1 MNKKLIILEMA
12 NNHQGDYQHAINMID
27 EFKSITDKFQEFDFA
42 WKFQFR
48 DFESFIHKDFKT
60 RTDLKYVKRF
70 QETSLDITKFEK
82 LKNYVENLG
91 YKTICTGF
99 DETSVDNIIKLNF
112 NYIKVA
118 SCSFTDWPLLEK
130 IASFKKEIILS
141 TAGATVSQIDDV
153 VSFFINREIQ
163 INLMHCVGIYP
174 TKPKDLELNQIDFL
188 KSRYPGINVGYSTH
202 EEPDE
207 YEAVI
212 IAVGKKAEIF
222 EKHVALNTEKYTPN
236 AYSVT
241 PLQMESWLNAAKK
254 ALKICGIENKRKK
267 ELESETRDLGQFKRG
282 LFLKRDINKNELITS
297 NDVYFSWPPVQ
308 NQLLANEYSK
318 YLKIKAL
325 SDLRADNPLMKDEIN
340 LENLKSNIKQNVEIV
355 RKFIEKKDV
364 ILPKTFD
371 LELSHHYGLDQFKN
385 YGLSMITLVNRE
397 YCKKILILLKG
408 QKHPEQFHKIKEET
422 FLILQGNLEL
432 KVDGKVYKL
441 NSGDMHTIKPNQVHS
456 FLSKEGCIIE
466 EISTNHKS
474 SDSYYLDDKINLS
487 NNRKTIVKLWS

>member
-153 VSFFINREIQ
+153 VSFFINREIK

-222 EKHVALNTEKYTPN
+222 EKHVALNP
-236 AYSVT
+236 
-241 PLQMESWLNAAKK
+241 
-254 ALKICGIENKRKK
+254 
-267 ELESETRDLGQFKRG
+267 F
-282 LFLKRDINKNELITS
+282 
-297 NDVYFSWPPVQ
+297 
-308 NQLLANEYSK
+308 
-318 YLKIKAL
+318 
-325 SDLRADNPLMKDEIN
+325 
-340 LENLKSNIKQNVEIV
+340 
-355 RKFIEKKDV
+355 
-364 ILPKTFD
+364 
-371 LELSHHYGLDQFKN
+371 
-385 YGLSMITLVNRE
+385 
-397 YCKKILILLKG
+397 
-408 QKHPEQFHKIKEET
+408 
-422 FLILQGNLEL
+422 
-432 KVDGKVYKL
+432 
-441 NSGDMHTIKPNQVHS
+441 
-456 FLSKEGCIIE
+456 
-466 EISTNHKS
+466 
-474 SDSYYLDDKINLS
+474 
-487 NNRKTIVKLWS
+487 